1 MGVIATSDD
10 LIKMIEVFG
19 DMAHNA
25 GIAIRKVLGRFDR
38 FNRYW
43 LYEYKMRSRSLDL
56 YTHPNNKRKIDGKP
70 LVRIRAYKKAWRNE
84 RRRK

>member
-1 MGVIATSDD
+1 MCVIATTDD
-10 LIKMIEVFG
+10 LIKMTEG
-19 DMAHNA
+19 LGYMAHNA
-25 GIAIRKVLGRFDR
+25 SVAIRKIFDGLDR

-43 LYEYKMRSRSLDL
+43 LYESKMWSRSWDL

-84 RRRK
+84 RRTK